1 MIIQNI
7 TNMIQTKKKKKKPS
21 IMPVLNARNSKSVLL
36 DVVVWICLA
45 QGVAL
50 LEEVRKYVIVGV
62 GNRIFLLAKSWFSP
76 SSLWNKI

>member
-45 QGVAL
+45 QGEA
-50 LEEVRKYVIVGV
+50 
-62 GNRIFLLAKSWFSP
+62 N
-76 SSLWNKI
+76 